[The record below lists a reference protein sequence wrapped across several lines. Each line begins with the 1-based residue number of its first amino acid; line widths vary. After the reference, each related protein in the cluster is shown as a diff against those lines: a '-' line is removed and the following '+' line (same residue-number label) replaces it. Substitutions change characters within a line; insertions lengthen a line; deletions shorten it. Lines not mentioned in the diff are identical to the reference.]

1 VKKPINE
8 IKKMQHIAGLITES
22 EYQES
27 MINEESNF
35 DKKALD
41 FLNNN
46 KKTIAQAI
54 RFYKDQD
61 DSYEYSLIDTIYQF
75 FNDEIGEEWTKQ
87 ISTPS
92 AEDEKVFT
100 YGWSDDKD
108 EKFVGILKN
117 FLKIK

>member
-1 VKKPINE
+1 
-8 IKKMQHIAGLITES
+8 MQRIAGLITES